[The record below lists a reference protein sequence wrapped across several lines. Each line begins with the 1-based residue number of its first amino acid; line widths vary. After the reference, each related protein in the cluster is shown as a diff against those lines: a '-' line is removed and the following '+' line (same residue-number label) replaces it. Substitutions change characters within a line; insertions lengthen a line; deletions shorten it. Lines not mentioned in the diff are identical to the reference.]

1 VAAQATLREE
11 RMHLS
16 TRRLAATALGL
27 LSFLAS
33 LTIGVAPAAAQTATI
48 SGTVLATDTGQPPGG
63 CVYAYRASDGS
74 LAAGTCMDPQTGAY
88 AIDGLEEGVAYR
100 IQVSSGAPY
109 PQETWWP
116 GGPTINDAQPVVAPA
131 TVNVSV
137 PPAGTL
143 VGTLMRSDGSP
154 AVGEFV
160 TIFLADREE
169 AFGRST
175 TTGTDGSWGIGDLFP
190 TPYKVAFGGAYSAFA
205 FGKSDWASADTI
217 ALPAG
222 ATLRVDDTLFLPAS
236 ISGTVRDDRTGD
248 PVEGVCVSLENVD
261 PNVGGGWTG
270 GCSDASGAYR
280 AGDIDPAGDY
290 RVVFNDPQGRFAAE
304 WYDNQA
310 SAASANVVTVARG
323 AQVTGIDAS
332 LAPGASLTGRVV
344 EARTHKP
351 IAGVC
356 PEAFAG
362 RAGTRF
368 PFQQQQCSQA
378 DGTWRLWAL
387 PAGAATVHL
396 FSFDPQ
402 AEIWAYNSTTQ
413 AKATVFDLTAGT
425 TTTLR
430 DVRLRLPRSG

>member
-1 VAAQATLREE
+1 
-11 RMHLS
+11 MHLS
-16 TRRLAATALGL
+16 TRRLAVTTLGL
-27 LSFLAS
+27 ATFLAS
-33 LTIGVAPAAAQTATI
+33 LAVGAAPAAAQTATI
-48 SGTVLATDTGQPPGG
+48 GGTVLATDTGQPPGG
-63 CVYAYRASDGS
+63 CVYAYRSSDGS

-116 GGPTINDAQPVVAPA
+116 GGPTINDAQAVVAPA
-131 TVNVSV
+131 TVDVRV

-154 AVGEFV
+154 AAGESV
-160 TIFLADREE
+160 TVFLADREE
-169 AFGRST
+169 ASGRSA
-175 TTGTDGSWGIGDLFP
+175 TTGADGGWSIGELYP

-205 FGKSDWASADTI
+205 FGKPDWASADTI

-222 ATLRVDDTLFLPAS
+222 ATVRVDDTLFLPAS

-248 PVEGVCVSLENVD
+248 PVEGACVSLENLD
-261 PNVGGGWTG
+261 PNMGGGWTG

-290 RVVFNDPQGRFAAE
+290 RVVFYDPQGRFAAE
-304 WYDNQA
+304 WYDNKA
-310 SAASANVVTVARG
+310 SAGTATVLTVARG

-332 LAPGASLTGRVV
+332 LTPGASLTGRVV
-344 EARTHKP
+344 DAKTQRP

-362 RAGTRF
+362 RAGARI

-378 DGTWRLWAL
+378 DGAWRLWAL
-387 PAGAATVHL
+387 PAGATTVHL
-396 FSFDPQ
+396 FSFDPP
-402 AEIWAYNSTTQ
+402 ADIWAYSSTTQ
-413 AKATVFDLTAGT
+413 AKATVFNLTAGT